1 MSDEKR
7 DVSQSPVLLESN
19 KALAEDKAPAK
30 PASASKVPPG
40 FESTTPEREVAK
52 DSSAES
58 RGKQSDDLQ
67 PHEELYHWKKPIKSA
82 GVLGAGVGIYYFL
95 VVQGY
100 TVVSLLGLTLLFN
113 LMFNGCVKLL
123 FKPLVYLGVLGE
135 KENPSKYFIYI
146 NEIVKSVV
154 TSPAFTKLY
163 ESVKA
168 SVGIYDRLIKDALA
182 CADGPST
189 TKAVLVFYGLRIA
202 GSMFTLATFALL
214 FLVSLFTVPLVY
226 KKYGKEIDIH
236 YEKISTSAVDIVR
249 RTSEKTV
256 EAVPQLESTLTTLG
270 LVSMKKEQ

>member
-19 KALAEDKAPAK
+19 KALPEDKAPAK

-52 DSSAES
+52 DSSTGS
-58 RGKQSDDLQ
+58 RGNGSDLQ

-82 GVLGAGVGIYYFL
+82 GVLGAGIGIYYFL

-100 TVVSLLGLTLLFN
+100 TVVSMIGLTLLFN

-123 FKPLVYLGVLGE
+123 FKPLVYLGVLDE
-135 KENPSKYFIYI
+135 KEKPNKYFIYL
-146 NEIVKSVV
+146 NEIVKGVL

-163 ESVKA
+163 ESIKA

-182 CADGPST
+182 CEDGPST
-189 TKAVLVFYGLRIA
+189 TKAVLVFYGLRIV

-214 FLVSLFTVPLVY
+214 FLVSLFTIPIVY
-226 KKYGKEIDIH
+226 KKYGKEIDTH
-236 YEKISTSAVDIVR
+236 YEKISTSAADIVR

>member
-19 KALAEDKAPAK
+19 KALPEDKAPAK

-52 DSSAES
+52 DSSTGS
-58 RGKQSDDLQ
+58 RGNGSDLQ

-82 GVLGAGVGIYYFL
+82 GVLGAGIGIYYFL

-100 TVVSLLGLTLLFN
+100 TVVSMIGLTLLFN

-123 FKPLVYLGVLGE
+123 FKPLVYLGVLDE
-135 KENPSKYFIYI
+135 KEKPNKYFIYL
-146 NEIVKSVV
+146 NEIVKGVL

-163 ESVKA
+163 ESIKA

-182 CADGPST
+182 CEDGPST
-189 TKAVLVFYGLRIA
+189 TKAVLVFYGLRIV

-214 FLVSLFTVPLVY
+214 FLVSLFTIPLVY
-226 KKYGKEIDIH
+226 KKYGKEIDTH

>member
-19 KALAEDKAPAK
+19 KALPEDKAPAK

-52 DSSAES
+52 DSSTGS
-58 RGKQSDDLQ
+58 RGNGSDLQ

-82 GVLGAGVGIYYFL
+82 GVLGAGIGIYYFL

-100 TVVSLLGLTLLFN
+100 TVVSMIGLTLLFN

-123 FKPLVYLGVLGE
+123 FKPLVYLGVLDE
-135 KENPSKYFIYI
+135 KEKPNKYFIYL
-146 NEIVKSVV
+146 NEIVKGVL

-163 ESVKA
+163 ESIKA

-182 CADGPST
+182 CEDGPST
-189 TKAVLVFYGLRIA
+189 TKAVLVFYGLRIV

>member
-19 KALAEDKAPAK
+19 KALPEDKAPAK

-52 DSSAES
+52 DSSTGS
-58 RGKQSDDLQ
+58 RGNGSDLQ

-82 GVLGAGVGIYYFL
+82 GVLGAGIGIYYFL

-100 TVVSLLGLTLLFN
+100 TVVSMIGLTLLFN

-123 FKPLVYLGVLGE
+123 FKPLVYLGVLDE
-135 KENPSKYFIYI
+135 KEKPNKYFIYL
-146 NEIVKSVV
+146 NEIVKGVL

-163 ESVKA
+163 ESIKA

-182 CADGPST
+182 CEDGPST
-189 TKAVLVFYGLRIA
+189 TKAVLVFYGLRIV

-214 FLVSLFTVPLVY
+214 FLVSLFTIPLVY
-226 KKYGKEIDIH
+226 KKYGKEIDTH

-256 EAVPQLESTLTTLG
+256 EAVPQLESTLKTLG

>member
-1 MSDEKR
+1 M
-7 DVSQSPVLLESN
+7 
-19 KALAEDKAPAK
+19 
-30 PASASKVPPG
+30 
-40 FESTTPEREVAK
+40 
-52 DSSAES
+52 
-58 RGKQSDDLQ
+58 
-67 PHEELYHWKKPIKSA
+67 
-82 GVLGAGVGIYYFL
+82 
-95 VVQGY
+95 
-100 TVVSLLGLTLLFN
+100 
-113 LMFNGCVKLL
+113 L

-135 KENPSKYFIYI
+135 KEYPSKYFIYI

>member
-95 VVQGY
+95 VVQDY
-100 TVVSLLGLTLLFN
+100 TVVSMIGLTLLFN
-113 LMFNGCVKLL
+113 LMFNGC
-123 FKPLVYLGVLGE
+123 F
-135 KENPSKYFIYI
+135 
-146 NEIVKSVV
+146 
-154 TSPAFTKLY
+154 
-163 ESVKA
+163 
-168 SVGIYDRLIKDALA
+168 
-182 CADGPST
+182 
-189 TKAVLVFYGLRIA
+189 
-202 GSMFTLATFALL
+202 
-214 FLVSLFTVPLVY
+214 
-226 KKYGKEIDIH
+226 
-236 YEKISTSAVDIVR
+236 
-249 RTSEKTV
+249 
-256 EAVPQLESTLTTLG
+256 
-270 LVSMKKEQ
+270 